1 MGTHPIFESD
11 FDCLT
16 EMSRDSVS
24 TTDGYIGLTERIQRI
39 ANKTPDRFK
48 RNPVNDENRRPV
60 EIGRKR
66 PTLART
72 PKCARD
78 TKSSSMRAMR
88 QAQKEKS
95 GTDVKKRGARRIG
108 APRLATE
115 RRAAQKPVFE
125 EEKPAM
131 FKARPAPKFGNRSI
145 LSTNSSRMSLRS
157 TTKVEPFSFD
167 SRTRKKNAAAD
178 TEEKIEMDLPHRLG
192 EIPDYGGIKGVPQ
205 KSKLTVTKPEP
216 FKFQPRRE
224 KPTFDFSTK
233 TIAHKADE
241 EYMKKA
247 LAGHQL
253 TKPAA
258 KPVTVAEEPPCHL
271 DRRGKE
277 RKEYEAKEAAR
288 RQKLEEEQRLED
300 EEKAK
305 LEEVATK
312 ELRQKLIH
320 KPEPI
325 RNYKPAPE
333 REFIEPTMPITPNAA
348 REQNRQPRHSRRL
361 RNKKPL

>member
-1 MGTHPIFESD
+1 MIF
-11 FDCLT
+11 
-16 EMSRDSVS
+16 
-24 TTDGYIGLTERIQRI
+24 Q
-39 ANKTPDRFK
+39 
-48 RNPVNDENRRPV
+48 
-60 EIGRKR
+60 
-66 PTLART
+66 ART

-167 SRTRKKNAAAD
+167 SRTRKKNAVAD

-241 EYMKKA
+241 DYMKKA

-253 TKPAA
+253 PSVLA
-258 KPVTVAEEPPCHL
+258 KPVTIAEEVSENL
-271 DRRGKE
+271 S
-277 RKEYEAKEAAR
+277 
-288 RQKLEEEQRLED
+288 
-300 EEKAK
+300 
-305 LEEVATK
+305 
-312 ELRQKLIH
+312 
-320 KPEPI
+320 
-325 RNYKPAPE
+325 
-333 REFIEPTMPITPNAA
+333 FF
-348 REQNRQPRHSRRL
+348 
-361 RNKKPL
+361 

>member
-1 MGTHPIFESD
+1 
-11 FDCLT
+11 
-16 EMSRDSVS
+16 MSRDSVS
-24 TTDGYIGLTERIQRI
+24 TTDGYIGLSERIQRI

-48 RNPVNDENRRPV
+48 RTPINDENQRPV
-60 EIGRKR
+60 EIGRKK

-131 FKARPAPKFGNRSI
+131 FKARPAPRFANRSI

-157 TTKVEPFSFD
+157 ATKIEPFSFD
-167 SRTRKKNAAAD
+167 SRTRKKNEISD
-178 TEEKIEMDLPHRLG
+178 DKEKVEMNLPHKLG
-192 EIPDYGGIKGVPQ
+192 EIPDYGGIRGVPQ

-233 TIAHKADE
+233 IIAHKADE
-241 EYMKKA
+241 NYMKKA
-247 LAGHQL
+247 LTGHQL
-253 TKPAA
+253 PSILA
-258 KPVTVAEEPPCHL
+258 KPVTVAEEPACHL

-277 RKEYEAKEAAR
+277 RKHYEEKEAAR
-288 RQKLEEEQRLED
+288 RQKEEEEMRLEN

-305 LEEVATK
+305 IEAIATK
-312 ELRQKLIH
+312 ELRKKLIH

-325 RNYKPAPE
+325 TNYKPVPE
-333 REFIEPTMPITPNAA
+333 REFIESTMPITPNAA
-348 REQNRQPRHSRRL
+348 RQQNRQPRHSRRL
-361 RNKKPL
+361 RNKKPM